1 MKVSATCLLPLA
13 VSAVTFY
20 PSDALG
26 QTVAMLRGVVL
37 DPQGGVIPGVDVR
50 LVKSLTAL
58 ERTTTVGSDG
68 TFQLTNIPLD
78 TYELRVELAGFAPHV
93 RAVDLR
99 TSVPVDLKIVL
110 ELAAQSTS
118 VTVTP
123 ETPLVD
129 TSSAGTRNQVSMAQI
144 EQMPAPVGSRGIE
157 SILVSF
163 PGFAQNANGA
173 IHPRGAHNQM
183 TFVVDGLPISDQLT
197 GAFANALDAGIVQ
210 AAELMTG
217 NVPAEFG
224 SKVSGVA
231 VITSRSGFGIA
242 RRLAGDVILSAA
254 GFNTW
259 NGAAQMGGDRG
270 RLGYFGSV
278 TAMRTDRFLD
288 QVSRDNLHN
297 AGRFGR
303 GFGRVDLQAS
313 DRDMLRFQWMGGR
326 SHFEVANLRSQQAA
340 GQDQRQ
346 MLSDGAAWISY
357 LRTLDSTATFEST
370 VGYRAT
376 GARLDPS
383 KGDTPVTAAQERRL
397 STLTAVGR
405 YT

>member
-1 MKVSATCLLPLA
+1 
-13 VSAVTFY
+13 
-20 PSDALG
+20 
-26 QTVAMLRGVVL
+26 MLRGVVL
-37 DPQGGVIPGVDVR
+37 DSQGGVIPGVDVR

-99 TSVPVDLKIVL
+99 TSVPVDLKIIL

-231 VITSRSGFGIA
+231 VITSRVP
-242 RRLAGDVILSAA
+242 AGAPPPSPC
-254 GFNTW
+254 
-259 NGAAQMGGDRG
+259 
-270 RLGYFGSV
+270 
-278 TAMRTDRFLD
+278 
-288 QVSRDNLHN
+288 
-297 AGRFGR
+297 
-303 GFGRVDLQAS
+303 
-313 DRDMLRFQWMGGR
+313 
-326 SHFEVANLRSQQAA
+326 
-340 GQDQRQ
+340 
-346 MLSDGAAWISY
+346 
-357 LRTLDSTATFEST
+357 
-370 VGYRAT
+370 RAT
-376 GARLDPS
+376 P
-383 KGDTPVTAAQERRL
+383 
-397 STLTAVGR
+397 
-405 YT
+405 